1 MKKLLAFTVCILF
14 MNCTQKKTNLIGYW
28 NVKSNHYKATYKI
41 EFQETKLVGK
51 VIYYNDDTNVL
62 HETGTK
68 KDLFLFNLKKEN
80 NIYVDAVSG
89 ATNTETYATTIKE
102 KHKDTLEVT
111 TFIMKKPLIETWIRN
126 IEKQQ

>member
-1 MKKLLAFTVCILF
+1 MKKLFLIIVCLF
-14 MNCTQKKTNLIGYW
+14 FMVYSKKNHEIIGLW

-51 VIYYNDDTNVL
+51 VIYYNDDTTVL

-126 IEKQQ
+126 TEKQQ